1 MTKRKFV
8 TRIFILTIVF
18 LVVLACSQYLVW
30 NGKIGVLA
38 STGIIGGVFV
48 AAVVY
53 ITFSFFELYLWVSQ
67 IIDLIEQPLSVT
79 DSNMNWTFINKPVE
93 EMINVKRSEMLGKH
107 CSSWGAKICNTD
119 DCGID
124 CLKRNQGE
132 TFFEQFGMHFRVNTN
147 YLYSMRGKE
156 IGHVEIVTN
165 ITDKVQFQDLKTK
178 MSTDVNSLLSDLNDG
193 AARLAASTEEVSS
206 SVEEIFASI
215 ETSFQNSQKTESKV
229 SGVAK
234 QADGTRVELENSISA
249 VQDIVDKVELIQ
261 EIARQTNL
269 LALNAAI
276 EAARAGESGKGFAVV
291 AGEVRALAEKSQV
304 AANEI
309 EGLTK
314 STKDVSEEA
323 GSNLR
328 DLVPSIQETA
338 VLVSEIN
345 ASTLEQKT
353 GMEQINEAIQQ
364 VSRVAQESNT
374 IAENLGIAFRELE
387 SFGQNN
393 DQLENSVD
401 ATLEI
406 GPVY

>member
-53 ITFSFFELYLWVSQ
+53 ITFSFFELYLCVSQ